1 MINFEYSRRVKKSEF
16 LSYLRQYGN
25 IKYIKFQL
33 QSLDQFPAVVALRR
47 LRRLT
52 DISRPIVKYSK
63 DVIHYSSN
71 LPLTAIPQ
79 VTAKI
84 GNAAHIA
91 EGNQWIEEEQS
102 EETPLPTLFCKV
114 SNPRNRPCTTLQT

>member
-1 MINFEYSRRVKKSEF
+1 M
-16 LSYLRQYGN
+16 
-25 IKYIKFQL
+25 KFQL
-33 QSLDQFPAVVALRR
+33 QSLDQFPAVVALRH

-63 DVIHYSSN
+63 DVVHYSSN

-84 GNAAHIA
+84 GNTAHVA
-91 EGNQWIEEEQS
+91 EGNQRIEEEES

-114 SNPRNRPCTTLQT
+114 RNPTNRPCTTSQT

>member
-1 MINFEYSRRVKKSEF
+1 M
-16 LSYLRQYGN
+16 
-25 IKYIKFQL
+25 

-63 DVIHYSSN
+63 DVVHYSSN

-91 EGNQWIEEEQS
+91 EGNQRIEEEQS

-114 SNPRNRPCTTLQT
+114 IRETDHAQPRRHNLNIQANYRTVVTKV